1 MDCIKLL
8 RTIQNHPF
16 TYLLYEEAFAD
27 RKGYTVAILGKE
39 NQFAYATDV
48 TDDQDVAERFIK
60 LISEGGLA
68 PCHLHD
74 VLEDMLP
81 LS

>member
-8 RTIQNHPF
+8 RTIQNHPY
-16 TYLLYEEAFAD
+16 TYLLYEEAYAD
-27 RKGYTVAILGKE
+27 RKGYSVAILSGE
-39 NQFAYATDV
+39 NQFTYANDITNNQNAAV
-48 TDDQDVAERFIK
+48 RFFR